1 MANEKSKD
9 DLLQDE
15 PLRHTNRRKKTGRWC
30 KGKVG
35 VEHTPELVVNHNYES
50 IRLRGCEWREL
61 MYWRNGERH
70 HWKWVYSCCHAYQCA
85 ACGKYTEWTLKNKE
99 ECPDFKPVPAP

>member
-35 VEHTPELVVNHNYES
+35 VEHTPELVVNHN
-50 IRLRGCEWREL
+50 REL
-61 MYWRNGERH
+61 YRWRNGAREVWRWH
-70 HWKWVYSCCHAYQCA
+70 YSCKHSYRCTT
-85 ACGKYTEWTLKNKE
+85 CGKYTEYFLKNAE
-99 ECPDFKPVPAP
+99 ECPDFTPQPEGD